1 VTDAPKKQAAA
12 PAQGVRPKNLGFMV
26 GWLVFLGLYQILLA
40 WRFGTFFEGSQGDLR
55 AYYGG
60 ATLEPLY
67 ATIGVVALVV
77 AWGGWRL
84 RPWAYRVSF
93 VLQGLVFVVVLGGL
107 ILWATGKSAPVGWLA
122 LDAAFGAYNLWWL
135 LQPETRAAFAPRS
148 TPAGSETSDA

>member
-1 VTDAPKKQAAA
+1 MTDAPKKQAAA

>member
-1 VTDAPKKQAAA
+1 VTDASKNQGDA
-12 PAQGVRPKNLGFMV
+12 PDKGGRPKNLGFMV

-84 RPWAYRVSF
+84 KPWAYRVSF

-148 TPAGSETSDA
+148 TPGGSGAARA

>member
-1 VTDAPKKQAAA
+1 MTDAPKKQAAA
-12 PAQGVRPKNLGFMV
+12 PAQGARPKNLGFMV